1 MVGQVRPEP
10 AAAAE
15 KYPARSTREGA
26 AQEPARELIQPSA
39 KGSAQDSAPVL
50 AQGPAQVSVP
60 EISSWPGSALALAP
74 APERAEA
81 ASPAWPA
88 GSGNRKKLKSTV
100 CSARPPT
107 SV

>member
-15 KYPARSTREGA
+15 KNPARSTREGT
-26 AQEPARELIQPSA
+26 AQEPARELKKPSA

-81 ASPAWPA
+81 ASPAWAA
-88 GSGNRKKLKSTV
+88 GLANWKNINCTDR
-100 CSARPPT
+100 
-107 SV
+107 